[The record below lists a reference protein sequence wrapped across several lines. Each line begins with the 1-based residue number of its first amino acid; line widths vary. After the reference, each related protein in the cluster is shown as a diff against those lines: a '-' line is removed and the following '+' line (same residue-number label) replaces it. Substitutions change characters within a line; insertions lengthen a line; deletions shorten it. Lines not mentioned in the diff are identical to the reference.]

1 HARGLA
7 AGGAPHGTLVT
18 ASFQGAG
25 RGRQGRSWE
34 APAGQALLM
43 SLVLRE
49 PSDLL
54 PLAAAVAHTPEAEE
68 VLRGART
75 KLARKP
81 GALSRE
87 LLRNFPKGRGR
98 RGRRRRRRRGKG
110 NGTGASGNG
119 ANGQAR
125 QREGEESEKPE
136 KELEPVAEAGDDS
149 SEEAPPEPEPDA
161 EAA

>member
-1 HARGLA
+1 MREQDDRRLQA
-7 AGGAPHGTLVT
+7 AV
-18 ASFQGAG
+18 
-25 RGRQGRSWE
+25 
-34 APAGQALLM
+34 
-43 SLVLRE
+43 
-49 PSDLL
+49 
-54 PLAAAVAHTPEAEE
+54 LAAAVAHTPEAEE

-110 NGTGASGNG
+110 NGNGGNG
-119 ANGQAR
+119 NGGNGQAR
-125 QREGEESEKPE
+125 QREGKEPSVDGKDDKDDVSEPE
-136 KELEPVAEAGDDS
+136 KKLEPVAGADDAGAD
-149 SEEAPPEPEPDA
+149 EAPPEPEPDA